1 MRSPIDLIFPP
12 TCVLCGAPGAQ
23 RRDLCPG
30 CAAALPHNDRC
41 CARCAR
47 PLEAAPAGA
56 LCGQC
61 ARHPPPFDRC
71 IAALRYEGPVPH
83 LMALLK
89 FHHRLNVA
97 RLLGE
102 LLADALETHIDAAP
116 EVLIP
121 VPLHRSRLAQR
132 GYNQALEIAR
142 IVARRLGIVIDI
154 RHCTRIGRTA
164 PQTGL
169 DEQARRRNVRDAFA
183 ARGPLPWRRIALVD
197 DVVTTGSTV
206 GELARV
212 LRHAGAEHI
221 EVWATARTP

>member
-1 MRSPIDLIFPP
+1 
-12 TCVLCGAPGAQ
+12 
-23 RRDLCPG
+23 
-30 CAAALPHNDRC
+30 
-41 CARCAR
+41 
-47 PLEAAPAGA
+47 
-56 LCGQC
+56 
-61 ARHPPPFDRC
+61 
-71 IAALRYEGPVPH
+71 
-83 LMALLK
+83 MALLK

-142 IVARRLGIVIDI
+142 IVARRLGIAIDI

-169 DEQARRRNVRDAFA
+169 DEQTRRRNVRGAFA

-221 EVWATARTP
+221 EVWVTARTP